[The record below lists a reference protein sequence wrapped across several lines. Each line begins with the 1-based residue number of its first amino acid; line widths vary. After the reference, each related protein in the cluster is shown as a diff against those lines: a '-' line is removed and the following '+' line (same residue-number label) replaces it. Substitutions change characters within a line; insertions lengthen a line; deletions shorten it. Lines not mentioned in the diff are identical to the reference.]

1 MYQTQPPQQPY
12 GRPPQPPYPPQQPYP
27 YPPYPPQQTVPQQ
40 MMQQTM
46 QQPPQPPRQPPRPPK
61 KKLNWLQLLLILA
74 AFGFAGWYVYTA
86 LVPAAAPFATI
97 TAGTLGARYSGDCLI
112 VRDETPYDAEGVTSV
127 DYEAAEGSEVERG
140 TTICNVYSSSYS
152 TREMTALQE
161 YRDQIRDYQ
170 LKLLAAET
178 TYDAKMARVESDVL
192 ARAREVREMIG
203 GARGSLSNQ
212 EKLLDA
218 AIDARQQ
225 YLKSKYSSDQRLSR
239 LYDDELSQLQRIQSW
254 TKSYAATGSAIV
266 SFYSDGYEYSLTADN
281 YDTFIPADVRRM
293 YNGYKPEKATADKGK
308 TTIYRMIQDGEWYV
322 LFLSHDTSW
331 NPVDGQTYELKLE
344 RFENTTVYA
353 TVVSSTRS
361 GGELLVRLAVRD
373 SVKPVLYMRTCQAE
387 LGDYVSSL
395 CVPSRALYRQDD
407 MDGVVVVD
415 GDNRSFIPVNIL
427 LRDGDYV
434 YISAIQ
440 QGLLYEGQTVMLF

>member
-1 MYQTQPPQQPY
+1 MYQ
-12 GRPPQPPYPPQQPYP
+12 
-27 YPPYPPQQTVPQQ
+27 
-40 MMQQTM
+40 M
-46 QQPPQPPRQPPRPPK
+46 QPPQPPKPPK
-61 KKLNWLQLLLILA
+61 KKLNLLQIVILLA
-74 AFGFAGWYVYTA
+74 AFGFAIWYLYTA
-86 LVPAAAPFATI
+86 LAPAASPYATI

-112 VRDETPYDAEGVTSV
+112 VRNETPYDAEGVTSV
-127 DYEAAEGSEVERG
+127 DYEAEEGSLVQRG
-140 TTICNVYSSSYS
+140 TTICNVYSTSYS
-152 TREMTALQE
+152 TREMTSLQS

-170 LKLLAAET
+170 LQLLAAET
-178 TYDAKMARVESDVL
+178 TYDAKMSRVESDVL
-192 ARAREVREMIG
+192 ARAREIREMIN
-203 GARGSLSNQ
+203 GARGSLTNQ

-225 YLKSKYSSDQRLSR
+225 YLKSKYSADQRLSR

-254 TKSYAATGSAIV
+254 TKAYAATGEAIV
-266 SFYSDGYEYSLTADN
+266 SFYSDGYEYSLTSAN

-308 TTIYRMIQDGEWYV
+308 TTIYRMVKDDSWYV
-322 LFLSHDTSW
+322 LFLSHDDTW

-344 RFENTTVYA
+344 RFENTTVNA

-361 GGELLVRLAVRD
+361 GGELLVRLAVND

-387 LGDYVSSL
+387 LGDYVTSL
-395 CVPSRALYRQDD
+395 CVPARAIYRQDD

-415 GDNRSFIPVNIL
+415 GANKSFIPINIL
-427 LRDGDYV
+427 LRDGEYV

-440 QGLLYEGQTVMLF
+440 QGLLFEGQTVLLF

>member
-1 MYQTQPPQQPY
+1 MYQ
-12 GRPPQPPYPPQQPYP
+12 
-27 YPPYPPQQTVPQQ
+27 
-40 MMQQTM
+40 M
-46 QQPPQPPRQPPRPPK
+46 QPPQPPKPPK
-61 KKLNWLQLLLILA
+61 KKMNLFQWILLLA
-74 AFGFAGWYVYTA
+74 VFGFAGWYLYSV
-86 LVPAAAPFATI
+86 LAPEVSPYATI

-112 VRDETPYDAEGVTSV
+112 VRNETPYDAEGVTSV
-127 DYEAAEGSEVERG
+127 DYAAEEGSTVQIG
-140 TTICNVYSSSYS
+140 TTICNVYSTSYS
-152 TREMTALQE
+152 TKEMTTLQN

-170 LKLLAAET
+170 LQLLAAET

-192 ARAREVREMIG
+192 ARAREIREMIN
-203 GARGSLSNQ
+203 GARGSLTNQ
-212 EKLLDA
+212 EKLLSA

-225 YLKSKYSSDQRLSR
+225 YLKTKYSSDQRLSR

-254 TKSYAATGSAIV
+254 TKAYAATSEGIV
-266 SFYSDGYEYSLTADN
+266 SFYSDGYEYSLTSAN

-293 YNGYKPEKATADKGK
+293 YNGYKPEKATVDKGK
-308 TTIYRMIQDGEWYV
+308 TTIYRMVKDDGWYV
-322 LFLSHDTSW
+322 LFLSHDDSW

-344 RFENTTVYA
+344 RFENTTVNA

-361 GGELLVRLAVRD
+361 GGELLVRLRINE

-395 CVPSRALYRQDD
+395 CVPAKAIYRQDD

-415 GDNRSFIPVNIL
+415 GTNKSFIPINIL
-427 LRDGDYV
+427 LKDGDDV

-440 QGLLYEGQTVMLF
+440 QGLLFEGQTVLLF